1 MIMADERLY
10 RLRSKEGSHF
20 NEKTNEEGWNSAIQ
34 FDEEN
39 NLQGPLEYQ
48 VVDESEYT
56 QVVEVER
63 KQRTFG
69 EVMIEDVVAPALA
82 EAATYF
88 FERAIDAGAE
98 AMKTKVIPAV
108 KTKSVE
114 LIDKAKTVH
123 AECKAVKKTSTVV
136 TKKPS
141 KIKAIEILEKEEK
154 KVEHT
159 TKEVDQIV
167 NNMKFAALYIA
178 AGIRELSN
186 TVVVD
191 SDPEKALEM
200 QEKLKEL
207 TSEQAIG
214 AINFMLEDKNREM
227 LDQETLQLFEAFR
240 DEQLIIEGE
249 RVPINNYISKAAN
262 M

>member
-1 MIMADERLY
+1 MIMSDERLY
-10 RLRSKEGSHF
+10 RLRSKDGSHF

-56 QVVEVER
+56 QVVE
-63 KQRTFG
+63 
-69 EVMIEDVVAPALA
+69 A
-82 EAATYF
+82 EAATYL

-108 KTKSVE
+108 KTKSAE
-114 LIDKAKTVH
+114 LIDKAKTAH
-123 AECKAVKKTSTVV
+123 AERKAVKKTSTVV
-136 TKKPS
+136 TKKTS

-159 TKEVDQIV
+159 TKDVDQIV

-191 SDPEKALEM
+191 SDPEKALEL

-227 LDQETLQLFEAFR
+227 LDQATLQLFEAFR
-240 DEQLIIEGE
+240 DEQFIIEGE
-249 RVPINNYISKAAN
+249 RVPINNYILKAAN
-262 M
+262 E

>member
-1 MIMADERLY
+1 MIMVDERLY
-10 RLRSKEGSHF
+10 RLRSKAGSHF

-69 EVMIEDVVAPALA
+69 EVMIEDVVAPVLA
-82 EAATYF
+82 EAATYL

-108 KTKSVE
+108 KTKSAE
-114 LIDKAKTVH
+114 LIDKAKTAH
-123 AECKAVKKTSTVV
+123 AERKAVKKTSTVV
-136 TKKPS
+136 TKKTS
-141 KIKAIEILEKEEK
+141 KTKAIEILEKEEK

-159 TKEVDQIV
+159 TKDVDQIV
-167 NNMKFAALYIA
+167 NNMKFASLYIA

-191 SDPEKALEM
+191 SDPEKAQEL

-227 LDQETLQLFEAFR
+227 LDQATLQLFEAFR
-240 DEQLIIEGE
+240 DEQFIIEGE
-249 RVPINNYISKAAN
+249 RVPINNYILKAAN
-262 M
+262 E

>member
-10 RLRSKEGSHF
+10 RLRSKAGSHF

-82 EAATYF
+82 EAATYL

-108 KTKSVE
+108 KTKSAE
-114 LIDKAKTVH
+114 LIDKAKTAH
-123 AECKAVKKTSTVV
+123 AERKAVKKTSTVV
-136 TKKPS
+136 TKKTS
-141 KIKAIEILEKEEK
+141 KTKAIEILEKEEK

-159 TKEVDQIV
+159 TKDVDQIV
-167 NNMKFAALYIA
+167 NNMKFASLYIA

-191 SDPEKALEM
+191 SDSEKAQEL

-207 TSEQAIG
+207 TSEQAIR
-214 AINFMLEDKNREM
+214 AINFMLEDKDREM
-227 LDQETLQLFEAFR
+227 LDQATLQLFEAFR
-240 DEQLIIEGE
+240 DEQFIIEGE
-249 RVPINNYISKAAN
+249 RVPINNYILKAAN
-262 M
+262 E

>member
-1 MIMADERLY
+1 MSDERLY
-10 RLRSKEGSHF
+10 RLRSKDGSHF

-82 EAATYF
+82 EAATYL

-108 KTKSVE
+108 KTKSAE
-114 LIDKAKTVH
+114 LIDKAKTAH
-123 AECKAVKKTSTVV
+123 AERKAVKTSTVV
-136 TKKPS
+136 TKKTS

-159 TKEVDQIV
+159 TKDVDQIV

-191 SDPEKALEM
+191 SDPEKALEW

-227 LDQETLQLFEAFR
+227 LDQATLQLFEAFR
-240 DEQLIIEGE
+240 EEQLIIEGE